1 MAAALHSRHDPRVA
15 IRRHAHGR
23 GGRRARADT
32 QETGNR
38 VTRSRS
44 MKLVEIWQLA
54 GNDGHQ
60 ADFYLASFE
69 LGEATRLPR
78 SMQA

>member
-1 MAAALHSRHDPRVA
+1 
-15 IRRHAHGR
+15 
-23 GGRRARADT
+23 
-32 QETGNR
+32 
-38 VTRSRS
+38 
-44 MKLVEIWQLA
+44 MKLVEMWQLA

-78 SMQA
+78 SPGKPAWAARAD